1 MAIDIVDLPI
11 DSMVFFHSFL
21 YVYQRV
27 FPRDSPN
34 GVLHRLDKAMY
45 PASHVGWPAVQAFR
59 DKVIEDG
66 VVDSS
71 LATVKKGRDK
81 WIHSDL
87 FGFKHL
93 Y

>member
-1 MAIDIVDLPI
+1 MDLPI
-11 DSMVFFHSFL
+11 DSMVNSHS
-21 YVYQRV
+21 YVNVYQRV

-45 PASHVGWPAVQAFR
+45 PASHVIGWPAVQAFC

-71 LATVKKGRDK
+71 LATVKKVA
-81 WIHSDL
+81 ISESIPTASS
-87 FGFKHL
+87 FGFKDL